1 MSNHSQFF
9 NICKWQLDTD
19 AGKIL
24 KTFVFSFILNALVLF
39 GGSFI
44 FDQAS
49 VTSVTDLSE
58 TGTLVSVSFCFSA
71 LQLFMLFAVCR
82 LIAPMTNKNRR
93 VQFLMMPASMAQKFT
108 MRVLFLSV
116 FCAVV
121 WLAGFFLAD
130 AVHVLT
136 ASWFSSPYADW
147 ATPTMVET
155 CQSMF
160 TSATSPGE
168 TADIFMQGMHA
179 SRELS
184 DSVNVNMDNA
194 EVLRQSMEMPEE
206 LLRAKSFAE
215 AGVFNVY
222 FGLVSFLFSWSMCL
236 LCGALFR
243 TAPWVF
249 AWIASLVLTI
259 LLAVADYALGLGKPI
274 MAVFYT
280 LATVA
285 FVYWAYRLF
294 KNTQVIHNKLL
305 NV

>member
-1 MSNHSQFF
+1 MSNRSQFF
-9 NICKWQLDTD
+9 NIFKWQLDTD
-19 AGKIL
+19 AGKLL
-24 KTFVFSFILNALVLF
+24 KTLIFSFILNSLVLF
-39 GGSFI
+39 GSGYLFNK
-44 FDQAS
+44 AT
-49 VTSVTDLSE
+49 VVSVTDMSE
-58 TGTLVSVSFCFSA
+58 TGTLLAVSFCFSVS
-71 LQLFMLFAVCR
+71 QLFMLFAVCR

-93 VQFLMMPASMAQKFT
+93 VQFFMMPASMSQKFT
-108 MRVLFLSV
+108 MRVIFLSI
-116 FCAVV
+116 FCAIV
-121 WLAGFFLAD
+121 WVAGFLLAD

-136 ASWFSSPYADW
+136 ASWFSSPNANW

-155 CQSMF
+155 CQSMI

-168 TADIFMQGMHA
+168 TIDLFMQGMQA
-179 SRELS
+179 SREMS
-184 DSVNVNMDNA
+184 DSVNVNMDSA
-194 EVLRQSMEMPEE
+194 EAIRQSMELPEE
-206 LLRAKSFAE
+206 LTHVKSFAE

-222 FGLVSFLFSWSMCL
+222 FGLSSLLFSWSLCL

-259 LLAVADYALGLGKPI
+259 VLAVADYALGLGKPF

-280 LATVA
+280 LATIA
-285 FVYWAYRLF
+285 FVYWAYKLF